1 MKTRYI
7 IVSLLSCLG
16 LAARAQ
22 SLELGG
28 LLQTAD
34 GGLDG
39 RMVIVRLDDAGKQ
52 AESLQLACYSL
63 RDGKSTLSDEAI
75 ALQDGYYLLPI
86 PTTLDRS
93 FTVPFVSSGDRY
105 AYQAKAVMADGTT
118 LATEMIE
125 DNALERFRWIGSDVK
140 WTSYTTGYAPDTPRI
155 DGSIDYKTNPFAVGG
170 IDFYKSF
177 STHAK
182 GSFTFNLPDGNPYS
196 RLFTYYGIQ
205 DNKSQGDVRFS
216 LIVNGGTVE
225 THDMY
230 SMTNTT
236 KPDGYDGIYLR
247 KFETTIDGKTDIVLD
262 GGVIDNYNHDH
273 MNFPMGRL
281 YLKRDGR
288 KEQTTGWPATQV
300 LATDKPLT
308 HTLDATFSSGGKVYY
323 YIAAGG
329 EYASIDNGNT
339 LNLHTLPQDKS
350 AYVEV
355 VAVQPGDDSW
365 LPSRIARCRYY
376 VRNNKTVERDG
387 RLVLKDGDE
396 IDELTVY
403 ADARSCGQ
411 VVVESGLAR
420 VDKLVLKYTFT
431 PGEWNFVS
439 FPADASLSR
448 ISNLDALGYRLNDGQ
463 KAFYLCEYD
472 TRRRAGQP
480 GGDVWTRLQTD
491 NVARNKGYIM
501 SLSPSADN
509 PGDKPVEVT
518 FVLGNTT
525 LGVDASGNGS
535 MNVELNM
542 MQLEPGTEFPV
553 YVMPDGGVKG
563 APLKV
568 MVRFS
573 PDDLSAL
580 PVNHAKAL
588 EDVRVTFNPNNSGI
602 RLTLP
607 TQEQAKVVIFDNKE
621 RMVKAVKYVSPYLI
635 DITGLEPGSY
645 QLYIQYG
652 NATATRPLEI
662 KGKD

>member
-22 SLELGG
+22 SLELCG
-28 LLQTAD
+28 LLPAAD
-34 GGLDG
+34 GRLDG
-39 RMVIVRLDDAGKQ
+39 RMVIAKVDEAGK
-52 AESLQLACYSL
+52 EMKNLQLVSFSL
-63 RDGKSTLSDEAI
+63 RDGKSTVTSDSI
-75 ALQDGYYLLPI
+75 LLGDGYYLLPI
-86 PTTLDRS
+86 PATLDRS
-93 FTVPFVSSGDRY
+93 FAVPFISTGDRY
-105 AYQAKAVMADGTT
+105 AYQVRVVMADGTT

-170 IDFYKSF
+170 INFYKSF

-182 GSFTFNLPDGNPYS
+182 GSFTFNFPAGNGYS

-205 DNKSQGDVRFS
+205 DNKNQGDVRFS
-216 LIVNGGTVE
+216 LIVNGETVE

-236 KPDGYDGIYLR
+236 KPDDYDGIYLR
-247 KFETTIDGKTDIVLD
+247 KFEAAIDGKTDIVLD
-262 GGVIDNYNHDH
+262 GDVIDNYNQDH
-273 MNFPMGRL
+273 MNFPMGRV
-281 YLKRDGR
+281 YLEKDDR
-288 KEQTTGWPATQV
+288 KEQTTDWPVTQV
-300 LATDKPLT
+300 LATDKPFT
-308 HTLDATFSSGGKVYY
+308 HALDAEFTSGGKVYY
-323 YIAAGG
+323 YIVSGS
-329 EYASIDNGNT
+329 EYATIENGNT
-339 LNLHTLPQDKS
+339 LNLHSLPQDKS
-350 AYVEV
+350 DYIEV
-355 VAVQPGDDSW
+355 AAVQPGNDGW
-365 LPSRIARCRYY
+365 LPAPLSVCRFY
-376 VRNNKTVERDG
+376 VRNNKTVARDG

-403 ADARSCGQ
+403 ADAESRGQ
-411 VVVESGLAR
+411 VLVEGGLAR
-420 VDKLVLKYTFT
+420 VGRLVLKYTFK

-472 TRRRAGQP
+472 TRRL
-480 GGDVWTRLQTD
+480 GGETDGEAWTRLQAD

-501 SLSPSADN
+501 SLARSADN
-509 PGDKPVEVT
+509 PGDEPVEVT
-518 FVLGNTT
+518 FVLGNTA

-563 APLKV
+563 VPLKV

-607 TQEQAKVVIFDNKE
+607 TQEQARVVIFDSKE
-621 RMVKAVKYVSPYLI
+621 RMVKAVKYVAPYLI
-635 DITGLEPGSY
+635 DITDLKPGSY

-662 KGKD
+662 GGKD

>member
-1 MKTRYI
+1 M
-7 IVSLLSCLG
+7 
-16 LAARAQ
+16 
-22 SLELGG
+22 
-28 LLQTAD
+28 
-34 GGLDG
+34 
-39 RMVIVRLDDAGKQ
+39 
-52 AESLQLACYSL
+52 
-63 RDGKSTLSDEAI
+63 
-75 ALQDGYYLLPI
+75 
-86 PTTLDRS
+86 
-93 FTVPFVSSGDRY
+93 
-105 AYQAKAVMADGTT
+105 
-118 LATEMIE
+118 
-125 DNALERFRWIGSDVK
+125 
-140 WTSYTTGYAPDTPRI
+140 
-155 DGSIDYKTNPFAVGG
+155 
-170 IDFYKSF
+170 
-177 STHAK
+177 
-182 GSFTFNLPDGNPYS
+182 
-196 RLFTYYGIQ
+196 
-205 DNKSQGDVRFS
+205 
-216 LIVNGGTVE
+216 
-225 THDMY
+225 
-230 SMTNTT
+230 
-236 KPDGYDGIYLR
+236 
-247 KFETTIDGKTDIVLD
+247 
-262 GGVIDNYNHDH
+262 
-273 MNFPMGRL
+273 
-281 YLKRDGR
+281 
-288 KEQTTGWPATQV
+288 
-300 LATDKPLT
+300 
-308 HTLDATFSSGGKVYY
+308 
-323 YIAAGG
+323 
-329 EYASIDNGNT
+329 
-339 LNLHTLPQDKS
+339 
-350 AYVEV
+350 
-355 VAVQPGDDSW
+355 
-365 LPSRIARCRYY
+365 
-376 VRNNKTVERDG
+376 ERDG

-396 IDELTVY
+396 INELTVY

-580 PVNHAKAL
+580 PVNHARAL

-607 TQEQAKVVIFDNKE
+607 TQEQAKVVIFDSKE